1 MQGQINW
8 LTDSLSLT
16 LSDSLWLSLGLPDSF
31 WLSLTLSDSLL
42 LSLALSYSLWL
53 CLALSDSVWL
63 SLALSLRICLQ
74 SPCLAHKALAR
85 LAASLL
91 RYSTLISSDQDQDQF
106 ADLSSAFCSSYILGL
121 DTLQIILLVKLGLSA
136 IGYIPQSLKPSS
148 SASDPIILEIIV

>member
-1 MQGQINW
+1 M
-8 LTDSLSLT
+8 TPYVSPDSLWLYIWLYIWLYLT
-16 LSDSLWLSLGLPDSF
+16 LSDS
-31 WLSLTLSDSLL
+31 
-42 LSLALSYSLWL
+42 AWL
-53 CLALSDSVWL
+53 CLALSGFL
-63 SLALSLRICLQ
+63 SLWICLQ
-74 SPCLAHKALAR
+74 NPCLAHKALAR

-136 IGYIPQSLKPSS
+136 IGNIPQSLKPSS